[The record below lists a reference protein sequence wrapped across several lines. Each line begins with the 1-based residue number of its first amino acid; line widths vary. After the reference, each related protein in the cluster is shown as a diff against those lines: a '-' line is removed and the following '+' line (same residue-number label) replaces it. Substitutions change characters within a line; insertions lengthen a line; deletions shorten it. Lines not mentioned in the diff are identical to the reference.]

1 MYQLFK
7 SRRRLTICFLRWPL
21 LNERALHASIYRHDH
36 CQLLHLQL
44 YKYASNV
51 NVSLSLSTCIDMFL
65 CKHQTRCFQT
75 RVKTIVIVHRVDTA
89 LHVGN
94 HEEVIDVSVLTVLPG
109 LTATR
114 NVNITINSY

>member
-1 MYQLFK
+1 M
-7 SRRRLTICFLRWPL
+7 
-21 LNERALHASIYRHDH
+21 
-36 CQLLHLQL
+36 QL

-65 CKHQTRCFQT
+65 CIHQTRCFQT

-89 LHVGN
+89 LRVEN

>member
-1 MYQLFK
+1 M
-7 SRRRLTICFLRWPL
+7 
-21 LNERALHASIYRHDH
+21 
-36 CQLLHLQL
+36 QL

-65 CKHQTRCFQT
+65 CIHQTRFQT

-89 LHVGN
+89 LRVEN
-94 HEEVIDVSVLTVLPG
+94 HEEVIGVSVLTGLPG